1 MKQNGFIQNEYLA
14 TRAINFWTKKII
26 SDGYIIMLFFSLSSL
41 LSMCDIFGPFLKRT
55 SVKKTDSMLLIFVS
69 RWTDGLTDRR
79 TDRQTD
85 TPAHRCVRMNL
96 KQDPIIVPLPLKFWW
111 PECHRNLRY
120 MEKERKGK
128 KKEEKNCQSR
138 ISRFDIFPIF
148 FFFFYPWLVFN
159 SK

>member
-1 MKQNGFIQNEYLA
+1 MHNVVHSVGVLCLGTDVCA
-14 TRAINFWTKKII
+14 TRWPDRFRCQTVWVRVP
-26 SDGYIIMLFFSLSSL
+26 SL